1 MKKGKQDNLSK
12 GEKTR
17 QDLIDVSCEMFLSRG
32 FHATTTREIT
42 EKLDLVPGALY
53 NHFAGKTELFEA
65 VLNTYHPWLHIPKAV
80 QNAQGDS
87 VEEFTRSAT
96 ENLLAAWNEKPE
108 LVRLHMVEV
117 LEFNGQHIPALFEK
131 TFSQI
136 PEIIKQIQKE
146 NNRLG
151 EINESL
157 LYRAMLGLFF
167 GYLMSDKSFVNKEN
181 QYTEEG
187 FDYFADIYL
196 SGLFMRN
203 SDQE

>member
-1 MKKGKQDNLSK
+1 MKKDKQDNLSK

-96 ENLLAAWNEKPE
+96 ENL
-108 LVRLHMVEV
+108 VEV

-136 PEIIKQIQKE
+136 PEIIKEIQKE